1 MGIHGLSYF
10 IKSFPTLLEKAEWS
24 ASASGCR
31 DHFIIDGN
39 AFVYHIAFQNRTNW
53 THGGQ
58 YSTIA
63 QIVEETMAAFR
74 NAGIQTTFLFDGSL
88 PQDKLETRIKRHKS
102 YIERSVTTYWN
113 LKQINASN
121 KDEDQQQNGIQ
132 YYGDLFLIPPLT
144 LEVVI
149 QTLRELEVEVIIC
162 QGEADS
168 EVVALAEEKNAYI
181 VSQDSDMH
189 VYPRVGKGYIPL
201 DLLQIPT
208 PEQVDTVEVISA
220 GVFRPEKLASMLYLD
235 IHLLPLFGT
244 LLGNDYLDVDLVR
257 YSIGQWCSEQGI
269 QMVKNQNGWP
279 KIVAEFIRRNCTDKK
294 NAILNVV
301 DQLKPII
308 SKSSMKSREEKAT
321 GFEDRIIESIR
332 RYDCQSPLLV
342 NSDSGMKN
350 HAITSITNKVLSG
363 SQHYGSGYSRQ
374 IMDVIESKS
383 FWTSIFVEDVE
394 REFSWDVSLSLRQ
407 GLYGSVSKLITQL
420 NQETNESELQED
432 NECNS
437 QRAESDHQNNM
448 IVEEYVREKHHLE
461 VLHVTGGVI
470 QEHNEIDN
478 DTAKKSL
485 TDFYQFHI
493 SNGTRH
499 IDSFD
504 SQVHPL
510 ILCLRYMIYHC
521 SRSIEN
527 GRLYNYEV
535 IAIIIS
541 TLRSL
546 APTLGYANEEVPNPS
561 LGMPTLKKRSIH
573 LSAQYQSIIYSSYLL
588 SQILD
593 VPGYLQQPHVLSHM
607 FNGLYFHFYMEAA
620 RGGASI
626 GKMLSGVSAKFSALF
641 CSVYKSVMIDLYSD
655 VHDVFDYDII
665 SSAVE
670 EWTIS
675 DNKPKRLN
683 STKKS
688 SSNRPEKKKKSN
700 SGGGGKSTNG
710 NRSTNAFN
718 VLSFGCN
725 FDE

>member
-1 MGIHGLSYF
+1 M
-10 IKSFPTLLEKAEWS
+10 
-24 ASASGCR
+24 R
-31 DHFIIDGN
+31 
-39 AFVYHIAFQNRTNW
+39 
-53 THGGQ
+53 
-58 YSTIA
+58 
-63 QIVEETMAAFR
+63 
-74 NAGIQTTFLFDGSL
+74 GIQTTFLFDGSL

-113 LKQINASN
+113 LKQINTSN
-121 KDEDQQQNGIQ
+121 KNVINIQNGIQ

-144 LEVVI
+144 LEVVV
-149 QTLRELEVEVIIC
+149 QTLRELKVEVVIC
-162 QGEADS
+162 QGEADG
-168 EVVALAEEKNAYI
+168 EVVALAEEKSAYI

-201 DLLQIPT
+201 DLLQLPT
-208 PEQVDTVEVISA
+208 PERENKVEVISA
-220 GVFRPEKLASMLYLD
+220 GVFRPEKLASLLYLD
-235 IHLLPLFGT
+235 VHLLPLFGT

-257 YSIGQWCSEQGI
+257 YPIGQWCSEQGI
-269 QMVKNQNGWP
+269 QMIKNQNGWP

-294 NAILNVV
+294 GAISKVV

-332 RYDCQSPLLV
+332 RYDDQSPLLV
-342 NSDSGMKN
+342 KSDSGVKIQ
-350 HAITSITNKVLSG
+350 AISSITKKILCG
-363 SQHYGSGYSRQ
+363 SEHYGSGYSRQ
-374 IMDVIESKS
+374 VMDVIENKS

-407 GLYGSVSKLITQL
+407 GLYGSVSRLITQL
-420 NQETNESELQED
+420 NQETMKSDQQED
-432 NECNS
+432 NECSS
-437 QRAESDHQNNM
+437 QHAESDDQDSM
-448 IVEEYVREKHHLE
+448 IVKEYVREKHHLE
-461 VLHVTGGVI
+461 VLHVTGGVV

-478 DTAKKSL
+478 DTTTKKSL
-485 TDFYQFHI
+485 NDFYQFHI
-493 SNGTRH
+493 SNGAKH
-499 IDSFD
+499 IESFD
-504 SQVHPL
+504 SQVQPL

-521 SRSIEN
+521 SKSIEN
-527 GRLYNYEV
+527 GRLYNHEV

-546 APTLGYANEEVPNPS
+546 APTLGYTDEEVPIPL
-561 LGMPTLKKRSIH
+561 LGMPALKKRSIH

-593 VPGYLQQPHVLSHM
+593 VPTYLQQPHVLSHM
-607 FNGLYFHFYMEAA
+607 FNGLYFHYYIETA

-626 GKMLSGVSAKFSALF
+626 GKMLSGVSSKFSALF
-641 CSVYKSVMIDLYSD
+641 CSVYKIIMIDLYGD
-655 VHDVFDYDII
+655 VHDVYDYDII

-688 SSNRPEKKKKSN
+688 SSNRPEKKKKS
-700 SGGGGKSTNG
+700 SSRSGGKSANG